1 MMNDVIRIISNL
13 RRTDGVLWGSLRLL
27 RRLRV
32 AAHSMPLRW
41 LLSAPGLTVE
51 SVPLLRGARHI
62 HWGRN
67 VRLGRQGWI
76 EAVTT
81 YGNQVFSPHISI
93 GDGSSASDNVHI
105 TCIDHI
111 DIGCHV
117 LMGSQ
122 VYIADHGHGIYRGSG
137 TSDPATP
144 PSRRILGG
152 AGPVRVED
160 SVWIGD
166 NVTIIGPVTIG
177 RGAVVGANSVVRR
190 DIPPDCIAVGSPAQP
205 VKRWDAAKKSWGPV

>member
-1 MMNDVIRIISNL
+1 MGHLLHML
-13 RRTDGVLWGSLRLL
+13 RVLRHTDGVLWGCVRLL

-32 AAHSMPLRW
+32 AAQSAALGW
-41 LLSAPGLTVE
+41 LFDAPGLVAE
-51 SVPLLRGARHI
+51 EVPLLRGAHHI
-62 HWGRN
+62 RWGRQ
-67 VRLGRQGWI
+67 VRLGRHGWI
-76 EAVTT
+76 EAVTG
-81 YGNQVFSPHISI
+81 YGGQSFNPQISI

-105 TCIDHI
+105 TCIDRI

-122 VYIADHGHGIYRGSG
+122 VYIADHGHGIYRGLP

-144 PSRRILGG
+144 PSRRMLGG
-152 AGPVRVED
+152 GGPVRIED
-160 SVWIGD
+160 NVWIGD

-190 DIPPDCIAVGSPAQP
+190 DIPPACIALGSPAQP
-205 VKRWDAAKKSWGPV
+205 IKRWDAAKKSWVPV